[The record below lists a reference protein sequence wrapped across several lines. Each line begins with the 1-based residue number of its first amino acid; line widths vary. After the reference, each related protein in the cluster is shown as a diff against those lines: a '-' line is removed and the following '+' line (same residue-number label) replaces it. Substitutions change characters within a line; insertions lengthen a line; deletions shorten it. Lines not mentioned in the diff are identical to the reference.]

1 MLSLAFL
8 DYQLEKVCFNKIFL
22 LLSHCK
28 SKIYLPLI
36 MKKVSAVVL
45 IASISFFILT
55 ATSAKIGVDF
65 SYRQDTY
72 GWPNQFF
79 TVTYEKAAITN
90 LEINAANMFFNY
102 LLCLVVVGSI
112 RLTFLFMKVKRQ
124 PAQYTN
130 ASLISPV
137 K

>member
-1 MLSLAFL
+1 
-8 DYQLEKVCFNKIFL
+8 
-22 LLSHCK
+22 
-28 SKIYLPLI
+28 

-45 IASISFFILT
+45 IATILFFILT
-55 ATSAKIGVDF
+55 SLSAKIGTEF
-65 SYRQDTY
+65 SYRQDSF

-90 LEINAANMFFNY
+90 LDINAANMLLNY
-102 LLCLVVVGSI
+102 LLCLACVGSI

-124 PAQYTN
+124 PTQHITAN
-130 ASLISPV
+130 SVSPV